1 MKIHQETKQ
10 IREMLGAS
18 DTEAAS
24 RIWQSV
30 GYIGSLLKRY
40 DLSDRDKKD
49 VAEKLE
55 EISAAARELSQ
66 KLFETSLKVG
76 MSDFPMSEQVHR
88 QLSNGWSSALEFI
101 DKNAD
106 RAMDWFDQLLRRM
119 KNDGYEDDAN
129 LIDRALHAV
138 PLPASRQTRKGGEN
152 MNDRL
157 RRCGAGD
164 FEAEAKGIARKEI
177 ERIVGDARDAIIESI
192 QAMAQSY
199 TEMWAMLVDG
209 FAEEL
214 GREMTQSEVDDFA
227 EQATDDFRYFIKEES
242 DIPEVGALL
251 VSLFDEWQGK
261 GGRARTTV
269 RR

>member
-1 MKIHQETKQ
+1 
-10 IREMLGAS
+10 
-18 DTEAAS
+18 
-24 RIWQSV
+24 
-30 GYIGSLLKRY
+30 
-40 DLSDRDKKD
+40 
-49 VAEKLE
+49 
-55 EISAAARELSQ
+55 
-66 KLFETSLKVG
+66 
-76 MSDFPMSEQVHR
+76 
-88 QLSNGWSSALEFI
+88 
-101 DKNAD
+101 
-106 RAMDWFDQLLRRM
+106 
-119 KNDGYEDDAN
+119 
-129 LIDRALHAV
+129 
-138 PLPASRQTRKGGEN
+138 